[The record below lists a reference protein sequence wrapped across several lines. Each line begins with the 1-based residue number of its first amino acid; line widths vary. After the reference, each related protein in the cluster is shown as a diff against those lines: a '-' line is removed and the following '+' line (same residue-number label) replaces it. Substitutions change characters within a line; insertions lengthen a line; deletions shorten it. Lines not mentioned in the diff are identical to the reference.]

1 MKRFGYIYLYL
12 KTSTMKQST
21 IRVQV
26 RDLRPQAKARVGDK
40 VAFQVGEETM
50 VDTITYIGSNRIEG
64 VKWDLS
70 NVKFTILEK

>member
-1 MKRFGYIYLYL
+1 
-12 KTSTMKQST
+12 MKQST

-26 RDLRPQAKARVGDK
+26 RDLRLQAKARVGDK

>member
-1 MKRFGYIYLYL
+1 MKPFGYIYLYL

-40 VAFQVGEETM
+40 VAFQIGEETM
-50 VDTITYIGSNRIEG
+50 TDTITYIGSNRIEG

-70 NVKFTILEK
+70 NVKFTILKK